1 MTAVMSKIISMQNSL
16 TVIEN
21 EIAQYVMDFSEDV
34 ITSTISAIAQKT
46 KTSEASVNRF
56 CKKLGFKGFN
66 SFKVTLAQE
75 SYFKSMQE
83 RGNHDTSSFT
93 ASISRDYH
101 QMILNTSAMLDE
113 ETVLHA
119 VIAIRSAARI
129 YIFSTTSTA
138 FTAKELEFRLSV
150 VGLNVQCVTDVNNMR
165 IFASGVQSRDLVIVV
180 APTILMR
187 DIFQAV
193 NISKERGAKVL
204 SITSYDAPQLNTL
217 ADFKFVTSDKIIA
230 RNALSL
236 SNNLIFLYVVDV
248 LYSVLLNSDKKLR
261 QKKLDIDAMLGS
273 NLITDNYLLEY

>member
-1 MTAVMSKIISMQNSL
+1 MQNNL
-16 TVIEN
+16 TVNEN

-75 SYFKSMQE
+75 NYFKSMQE
-83 RGNHDTSSFT
+83 RGNHEDTSFT

-101 QMILNTSAMLDE
+101 QMILNTSAMLEE
-113 ETVLHA
+113 ETVLDA

-129 YIFSTTSTA
+129 YILSTTSTIFA
-138 FTAKELEFRLSV
+138 AKELEFRLSV
-150 VGLNVQCVTDVNNMR
+150 VGLNVKCITDVSNMR
-165 IFASGVQSRDLVIVV
+165 IFASGVQTRDLVIVIV
-180 APTILMR
+180 PTILMR
-187 DIFQAV
+187 DIFHAA
-193 NISKERGAKVL
+193 NISKDRGAKIL

-236 SNNLIFLYVVDV
+236 SNNLIFLFVVDV